1 MNAKYLRLAIL
12 HSLDEDKLTKCEVT
26 KEEIEDYLD
35 KSVIEPYIPSKDAP
49 IQEGFLQVVIIDGEI
64 IGPHNISFY
73 PKTEDKDYLYQLV
86 Q

>member
-12 HSLDEDKLTKCEVT
+12 HSLDEDKLTKCGIT
-26 KEEIEDYLD
+26 KEEIEDYLG

-64 IGPHNISFY
+64 IGPRNISFY
-73 PKTEDKDYLYQLV
+73 PKTEDKDYIYQLI